1 MSTLERLSR
10 LSAHALDA
18 PYALMVFFGRNARPT
33 TIQHGFSPLHAN
45 AVDTFA
51 SNLAAL
57 HTSADLLF
65 LSDARSE
72 PLLATTTL
80 VSHAPGI
87 RACISAP
94 LLAADGSLVG
104 LLCVLDTRFRTG
116 IAPADHTA
124 LLDLAAT
131 VVEHLETLPPHK
143 HNGNGNGSP
152 RETHQPA
159 MPRTLAES
167 LLHTV
172 FYSSPQSII
181 LVDADMTIVMHN
193 PRAAEMA
200 RTLWQRTMKNGES
213 VYLYLHP
220 WQIMPFTQR
229 VQEAFQGRRAHATSS
244 ARGPDDLEYWFET
257 TFIPVFDQSGHVT
270 SVCFQSTDITERQR
284 ATTALARS
292 EERFRTMVQHAS
304 DMISLIDANGIV
316 RYQSPSVQRIL
327 GLAPHEL
334 LGTNVLDI
342 VIPEDYAPTAR
353 ALQQPGIGVPIEFRA
368 RHTDGSLV
376 YLEAIASNLLHDPAF
391 GYLVVNTRD
400 VTERHHN
407 REQLVLLQ
415 SSVQHIAEAI
425 IITEATPDW
434 FEARIIFVNA
444 GFEALTNYTAAEIIG
459 QTPQFFQAAEPPP
472 DARERLRATLAQGR
486 SFQGDMTLRCKDGST
501 TTVNWSVNPVHDPHG
516 GISHFVSVQH
526 DIAERKRAEQ
536 LADDQRRL
544 LEMVVENCPLPDIL
558 GQLVWMFQQQHPH
571 IWCAVVVFADDATSH
586 VVYNSEDDSEPQHSL
601 IDNCPCL
608 AQIQQQR
615 EPLQPG
621 TLLSDTTCAYCT
633 CPFSSHAAHV
643 CISVPIVSGQNKTL
657 GAFLLCQ
664 TEEAAPLHTSDL
676 TTTMSRLAAVAIE
689 RRQLID
695 QLEHHAYHDLLTS
708 LPNRLLFEKR
718 FQQALDE
725 AYTSGWLVALLFID
739 LDRFKQVNDS
749 LGHYVGDQ
757 LLEQVA
763 RRMERSVGPH
773 TTLARLGGDEF
784 ACVMPQIND
793 PILAMD
799 LAQNILAI
807 FNEPFDILDHQ
818 LFLTANIGISIYPH
832 NGTDI
837 RTLQRN
843 ADIAMYRIKR
853 RGVSGFQY
861 FTADMNVTLRD
872 PLLEMVAIEEY
883 LRKASIFD
891 ELRLHYQ
898 PQFRLSDNRLVG
910 VEALLRWE
918 HPTLGMIP
926 PGKFIPV
933 AERTGLI
940 RPIGQWVLR
949 QACQQAAA
957 WQQAGYAPFCM
968 AVNVSAEQ
976 FAEAGFVEMVARILR
991 ETGLDPRWLEIE
1003 LTESLMLSG
1012 FEMTTRHISDL
1023 RRLGVGIALDD
1034 FGTGHAALVNLQR
1047 ITIDHLK
1054 IDKSFIHDLRFPDKS
1069 SQQAIDLI
1077 QTIVT
1082 MAQKLNL
1089 HTIVEGIETKQ
1100 QAELVRRLGCTRAQ
1114 GYWFGIPMPASEFT
1128 NAFHERLNRPL
1139 DS

>member
-1 MSTLERLSR
+1 LA
-10 LSAHALDA
+10 AHVLNA
-18 PYALMVFFGRNARPT
+18 PYAIIILFAHNDQSTYIPY
-33 TIQHGFSPLHAN
+33 GFSPLQAN
-45 AVDTFA
+45 AIDTFCRH
-51 SNLAAL
+51 LAAL
-57 HTSADLLF
+57 HTSADLMVI
-65 LSDARSE
+65 SDARSE

-80 VSHAPGI
+80 VSHAPSI
-87 RACISAP
+87 RACSSAP
-94 LLAADGSLVG
+94 LLAADGSLIG
-104 LLCVLDTRFRTG
+104 LLCVLDTRFRSSITT
-116 IAPADHTA
+116 ADQTA
-124 LLDLAAT
+124 LLDVAAT
-131 VVEHLETLPPHK
+131 IVEHLDAYSIHA
-143 HNGNGNGSP
+143 HRNNGNADSMQ
-152 RETHQPA
+152 EVHATA
-159 MPRTLAES
+159 MPYPQAES
-167 LLHTV
+167 LLHTI
-172 FYSSPQSII
+172 FYHSPQAII
-181 LVDADMTIVMHN
+181 LVNADMTILAHN
-193 PRAAEMA
+193 PRAAEIA
-200 RTLWQRTMKNGES
+200 RTLWQRTMKNGDS

-220 WQIMPFTQR
+220 WQIVPFTQY
-229 VQEAFQGRRAHATSS
+229 VQEAFQGRRVHSNTSS
-244 ARGPDDLEYWFET
+244 RGSDDLEYWFET
-257 TFIPVFDQSGHVT
+257 AYIPVVDQHGAVT
-270 SVCFQSTDITERQR
+270 HVCFQSTDVTERQR
-284 ATTALARS
+284 TAIALARS
-292 EERFRTMVQHAS
+292 EERFRTMVQYAS

-327 GLAPHEL
+327 GYPPDEL
-334 LGTNVLDI
+334 IGTNVLDM
-342 VIPEDYAPTAR
+342 VIPEDYAHTAR
-353 ALQQPGIGVPIEFRA
+353 ALQQAGSTSPVEFRA
-368 RHTDGSLV
+368 RHANGSLV
-376 YLEAIASNLLHDPAF
+376 YLEAIASNLLDDAAF
-391 GYLVVNTRD
+391 GYLIVNTRD

-415 SSVQHIAEAI
+415 SSVQQIAESI

-444 GFEALTNYTAAEIIG
+444 GFESLTSYTAAELIG
-459 QTPQFFQAAEPPP
+459 QTPQVFQAAEPSPE
-472 DARERLRATLAQGR
+472 ARDRLCATLEQGR
-486 SFQGDMTLRCKDGST
+486 SFQGELTLRRKDGST
-501 TTVNWSVNPVHDPHG
+501 AIVNWSVSPVHDQSG

-526 DIAERKRAEQ
+526 DISERKRAEQ
-536 LADDQRRL
+536 LVEAQRHL
-544 LEMVVENCPLPDIL
+544 LEMVIDNCPLPDIL
-558 GQLVWMFQQQHPH
+558 NRIVTMFQQQHPRT
-571 IWCAVVVFADDATSH
+571 WCAVVVFADDTMSH
-586 VVYNSEDDSEPQHSL
+586 IVSSTALDDTPTYRLVESCTQL
-601 IDNCPCL
+601 D
-608 AQIQQQR
+608 QIRQQR
-615 EPLQPG
+615 EPMQVGAL
-621 TLLSDTTCAYCT
+621 CATQGCDSCT
-633 CPFSSHAAHV
+633 CLLASKCDASC
-643 CISVPIVSGQNKTL
+643 CISVPIISGQNEVL

-664 TEEAAPLHTSDL
+664 TDERHALHPSDL

-695 QLEHHAYHDLLTS
+695 QLEHHAYHDLLTQ

-725 AYTSGWLVALLFID
+725 AYISGWLVALLFID

-749 LGHYVGDQ
+749 LGHYIGDQ

-763 RRMERSVGPH
+763 RRMEGSVGPH
-773 TTLARLGGDEF
+773 ATLARLGGDEF

-793 PILAMD
+793 PSKAMD
-799 LAQNILAI
+799 QAQSILSI
-807 FNEPFDILDHQ
+807 FNEPFHILDHQ

-837 RTLQRN
+837 HTLQRN

-861 FTADMNVTLRD
+861 FTADMNITLRD

-883 LRKASIFD
+883 LRKATIFD
-891 ELRLHYQ
+891 EMRLHYQ
-898 PQFRLSDNRLVG
+898 PQFSLTDNRLVG

-926 PGKFIPV
+926 PGKFVPV

-949 QACQQAAA
+949 QACEQAVA
-957 WQQAGYAPFCM
+957 WQQAGYAPIYM

-976 FAEAGFVEMVARILR
+976 FAEAGFVEMVARVLR

-1012 FEMTTRHISDL
+1012 FEMTTQHITEL

-1128 NAFHERLNRPL
+1128 NTFHKRLNRPP